1 MTKRDGFSALIPAGK
16 LSGSTLGRRAFLG
29 GLAAAGTA
37 AALAACG
44 GGGGSTSSNQGTGRL
59 GVYGWA
65 DYDSPDL
72 VAQFTKETGIPF
84 SLDVYSSNEEAIA
97 KLNAAKG
104 TAGYDL
110 YMPTGVYIPQ
120 QAQAGLL
127 QELDLTK
134 IPNFSNVDSSYTNQ
148 PFDPGNK
155 YSVCK
160 DWGSTGFLYDT
171 TVIKRELRTWD
182 DFVDAMQ
189 KEASKRTSII
199 DAPNELAGLYAW
211 RAAVRQ
217 DWTSTDPA
225 FLDGVEKFIL
235 EQIAPHVAAYDS
247 YPGSSV
253 EQGKYALMM
262 AWNGNAR
269 LGMVAA
275 KDPARYKWVL
285 GAPTTEL
292 WMDNWAIPAGAPDPD
307 ASYKWINWILDPDH
321 SYTDMKY
328 HGYNTGIKG
337 IAERAEKENLPFRDM
352 VIFDDVQRA
361 TMKVG
366 ALNEATERLV
376 QILNKAK
383 AVSAS

>member
-148 PFDPGNK
+148 PFDPG
-155 YSVCK
+155 
-160 DWGSTGFLYDT
+160 
-171 TVIKRELRTWD
+171 
-182 DFVDAMQ
+182 
-189 KEASKRTSII
+189 
-199 DAPNELAGLYAW
+199 
-211 RAAVRQ
+211 
-217 DWTSTDPA
+217 
-225 FLDGVEKFIL
+225 
-235 EQIAPHVAAYDS
+235 
-247 YPGSSV
+247 
-253 EQGKYALMM
+253 
-262 AWNGNAR
+262 
-269 LGMVAA
+269 
-275 KDPARYKWVL
+275 
-285 GAPTTEL
+285 
-292 WMDNWAIPAGAPDPD
+292 
-307 ASYKWINWILDPDH
+307 
-321 SYTDMKY
+321 
-328 HGYNTGIKG
+328 
-337 IAERAEKENLPFRDM
+337 
-352 VIFDDVQRA
+352 
-361 TMKVG
+361 
-366 ALNEATERLV
+366 
-376 QILNKAK
+376 
-383 AVSAS
+383 

>member
-1 MTKRDGFSALIPAGK
+1 MTGDRFSALIPAAKFG
-16 LSGSTLGRRAFLG
+16 GPMGRRTFLG
-29 GLAAAGTA
+29 GLAAAGAA

-44 GGGGSTSSNQGTGRL
+44 SDNPASPAAGQDASRL
-59 GVYGWA
+59 GVFGWA
-65 DYDSPDL
+65 DYDSPEL
-72 VAQFTKETGIPF
+72 VAQFTKETGIAF
-84 SLDVYSSNEEAIA
+84 NLDVYSSNEEAIA
-97 KLNAAKG
+97 KLSAAKG

-127 QELDLTK
+127 QELDLTR
-134 IPNFSNVDSSYTNQ
+134 IPNFANLDPSYTNQ

-171 TVIKRELRTWD
+171 EVIQRDLRTWD

-189 KEASKRTSII
+189 NEASKKTSII

-211 RAAVRQ
+211 RSAVNK

-225 FLDGVEKFIL
+225 FLDAVEQFTL
-235 EQIAPHVAAYDS
+235 EEVAPHIAAYDS

-253 EQGKYALMM
+253 GQGKYALMM

-269 LGMVAA
+269 LGLLGV
-275 KDPARYKWVL
+275 KNPERYKWVL
-285 GAPTTEL
+285 GAPSTEL
-292 WMDNWAIPAGAPDPD
+292 WMDNWAIPTGAPNPD
-307 ASYKWINWILDPDH
+307 NSYKWIDWILQPDH
-321 SYTDMKY
+321 AYTDMMY
-328 HGYNTGIKG
+328 HGYNPGIKG
-337 IAERAEKENLPFRDM
+337 IAERAEKDNLPLRDL
-352 VIFDDVQRA
+352 VIFDSVQRS

-366 ALNEATERLV
+366 ALNEATDRLV
-376 QILNKAK
+376 QILTKAK
-383 AVSAS
+383 AASAS